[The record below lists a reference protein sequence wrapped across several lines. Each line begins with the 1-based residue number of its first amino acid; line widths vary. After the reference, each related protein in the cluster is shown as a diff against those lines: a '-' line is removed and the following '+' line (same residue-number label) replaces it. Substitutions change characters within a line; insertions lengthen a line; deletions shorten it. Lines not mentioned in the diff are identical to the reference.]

1 MSEVFENDVNDV
13 FDEYMLSGN
22 GEKLLD
28 AIRRCGQYGMPIPNL
43 IHREFSDCLEK
54 YVSGESRTLD
64 DAFSVKRKKGWNQN
78 AQKLA
83 SKQIGAQK
91 ISRAGS
97 VCLETLKR
105 SKAGEAIDMEL
116 FESIAAKFG
125 ISGST
130 ARKYWR
136 ESRFS
141 SNPKNTKNNQG

>member
-64 DAFSVKRKKGWNQN
+64 DAFSVKRKKAGTRTPKSLPAN
-78 AQKLA
+78 KLA
-83 SKQIGAQK
+83 PKKYLGLAPY
-91 ISRAGS
+91 A
-97 VCLETLKR
+97 LK
-105 SKAGEAIDMEL
+105 L
-116 FESIAAKFG
+116 
-125 ISGST
+125 
-130 ARKYWR
+130 
-136 ESRFS
+136 
-141 SNPKNTKNNQG
+141 